1 MATLDE
7 HAYNIRNII
16 RANQGNSDDE
26 RLNISQIKFWISAYR
41 AKGVFDIT
49 QYGKQ
54 IDPQLVQDMGVLKLK
69 TVDKADSE
77 CPKVEWGCTVKYV
90 DIPKIV
96 DLPHN
101 RALVFV
107 GLIDKQ
113 TPIIIDNADVHI
125 FKRATKFGNL
135 FNRCYF
141 INNRLYIVTK
151 QGDESVK
158 YINIRAVFED
168 PTDVTVYTED
178 NPKGRCFDE
187 ANDEYPMP
195 MRLYEYV
202 LTSILRNEFQVSAQ
216 TINDELNNG
225 RQDNEKLRP

>member
-16 RANQGNSDDE
+16 SGYQGNSDDE
-26 RLNISQIKFWISAYR
+26 RLNISQIKFWINSYR
-41 AKGVFDIT
+41 AKGIFDVT
-49 QYGKQ
+49 EYGKQ
-54 IDPQLVQDMGVLKLK
+54 IDPQLVQDLGVLKLK
-69 TVDKADSE
+69 SVDKADSE
-77 CPKVEWGCTVKYV
+77 CPKVEWGCTIKYV
-90 DIPKIV
+90 EIPKIV

-113 TPIIIDNADVHI
+113 TPIIIDNADVSI
-125 FKRATKFGNL
+125 FKRATKYGNR

-141 INNRLYIVTK
+141 IGNKLYIVYREEDN
-151 QGDESVK
+151 GIK
-158 YINIRAVFED
+158 YINVRAVFEE
-168 PTDVTVYTED
+168 PTDITIKDAD
-178 NPKGRCFDE
+178 NPKGRCFDD
-187 ANDEYPMP
+187 ATDEYPMP
-195 MRLYEYV
+195 LRMYEYV
-202 LTSILRNEFQVSAQ
+202 LTKILRNEFQVGAQ

>member
-1 MATLDE
+1 MATLNE

-26 RLNISQIKFWISAYR
+26 RLNIKQIKFWISSYR

-49 QYGKQ
+49 EYGKQ
-54 IDPQLVQDMGVLKLK
+54 IDPQLVQDLGVLKLK
-69 TVDKADSE
+69 EVDKADSE
-77 CPKVEWGCTVKYV
+77 CPKVDWGCKIKYV
-90 DIPKIV
+90 DIPKLV

-113 TPIIIDNADVHI
+113 TPIIIDYADVHI
-125 FKRATKFGNL
+125 FKRATKFGNR
-135 FNRCYF
+135 FNRAYF
-141 INNRLYIVTK
+141 INNRLYIVHREE
-151 QGDESVK
+151 DNSLR
-158 YINIRAVFED
+158 YINFRGVFER
-168 PTDVTVYTED
+168 PEEVTVYDKD
-178 NPKGRCFDE
+178 NPKGRKFND
-187 ANDEYPMP
+187 AVDEYPMP

-202 LTSILRNEFQVSAQ
+202 LTKILTNEFQVSMQ
-216 TINDELNNG
+216 TVNDELNNA

>member
-49 QYGKQ
+49 EYGKQ
-54 IDPQLVQDMGVLKLK
+54 IDPQLVQDLGVLKLK
-69 TVDKADSE
+69 SVDKADSE
-77 CPKVEWGCTVKYV
+77 CPKVEWGCTVKYI

-113 TPIIIDNADVHI
+113 TPIIIDNSDVHV
-125 FKRATKFGNL
+125 FKRATKFGAR
-135 FNRCYF
+135 FNRAYF
-141 INNRLYIVTK
+141 INNKLYIITREE
-151 QGDESVK
+151 DNSIK
-158 YINIRAVFED
+158 YINVRGVFED
-168 PTDVTVYTED
+168 PTKVTVSDAE
-178 NPKGRCFDE
+178 NPKGRKFDD
-187 ANDEYPMP
+187 AVDEYPMP

-202 LTSILRNEFQVSAQ
+202 LTSILRNEFQVSMQ